1 MDSCKEE
8 DDENDMTDDI
18 DTRKDSGSVFVRHEA
33 KFQIESPTGL
43 PSRVDGLVAQVVG
56 RFRRKH
62 ERKKSGLLCG
72 EGVAILVERSSLAVR
87 FFLGSW
93 SGLLLWIWL
102 ICPPILWR
110 SQRSAWRKFEP
121 GKYFTHDRKHVGR
134 LNSSQA
140 VEIYVVYR
148 DR

>member
-18 DTRKDSGSVFVRHEA
+18 DTRKDSGSVSVRHEA

-62 ERKKSGLLCG
+62 ERKKKW
-72 EGVAILVERSSLAVR
+72 VVV
-87 FFLGSW
+87 
-93 SGLLLWIWL
+93 
-102 ICPPILWR
+102 WR
-110 SQRSAWRKFEP
+110 GGCNFGRTIEP
-121 GKYFTHDRKHVGR
+121 GGSIFSGFVEWFASLDLVNLSSDFVALSTLR
-134 LNSSQA
+134 LAQ
-140 VEIYVVYR
+140 I
-148 DR
+148 